1 MFLDVPNGPRSTE
14 LSNTNASY
22 SQRHASD
29 DLGKEF
35 VINLPL
41 TCLPGRVI
49 LPKRPPHHR
58 CRWSERVNHLAHDI
72 QAISICLFS
81 QACLVCPLL
90 SVEVARPL
98 SRSHRPLSNFFVRRR
113 EPPSLPAGTP
123 YKRYRT
129 TPLSIGV
136 PHPSSD
142 NMRSVDTDRSW
153 PPFSSFYATDG
164 YSKETL
170 PVYDS
175 VGSAPHYEEAE
186 RTFNEPSTVQPSSG
200 GPSVPPP
207 VYQGLQNS

>member
-1 MFLDVPNGPRSTE
+1 MAPVPQNSVIPTLHI
-14 LSNTNASY
+14 LSDESFYQSDHLIIAAVGVSASII
-22 SQRHASD
+22 S
-29 DLGKEF
+29 
-35 VINLPL
+35 L
-41 TCLPGRVI
+41 T
-49 LPKRPPHHR
+49 
-58 CRWSERVNHLAHDI
+58 
-72 QAISICLFS
+72 ISRQFPS
-81 QACLVCPLL
+81 
-90 SVEVARPL
+90 VARPL